1 MLKLKDNLYYV
12 GVQDEKLRVFDIIM
26 NTPHG
31 TSYNAYLLKGSEKT
45 ALIDAAKVGF
55 WEESFQ
61 RIEEICPINEIDYL
75 IINHTEPDHAGSI
88 PLLIEKNPD
97 LVVVGTNSAIT
108 FVGNIIKRPFN
119 SKVVKKGDT
128 LDLGD
133 RELHFFPMPNLH
145 WPDTM
150 FTWDP
155 KSRALFTCDAFGAHY
170 AYPDVLLS
178 RMAHRDAYRAAQ
190 HQYFLDILAPFRKPF
205 MVNGI
210 KCAKEL
216 DPQIICTG
224 HGPVLDTDLSYVFE
238 RYEEWVE
245 TEPKNENKTVLIA
258 YVSAYDYTRTMAE
271 RLKKALEAASVTVHM
286 VNITEHTVPEVCS
299 AIEKADGVLFGS
311 PTFLGDMLKP
321 VGEVLT
327 ALYPFMVSGKLASAF
342 GSYGW
347 SGEAVPNILERAK
360 QLKMRTMDGLK
371 FRLRPSEEELQ
382 QLDAFAAQFAQD
394 LK

>member
-12 GVQDEKLRVFDIIM
+12 GVQDQDLRVFDIIM
-26 NTPHG
+26 NTPYG

-45 ALIDAAKVGF
+45 ALIDAAKLGF
-55 WEESFQ
+55 AEESFK
-61 RIEEICPINEIDYL
+61 RIEEICPVSKIDYL

-88 PLLIEKNPD
+88 PLLIERNPD
-97 LVVVGTNSAIT
+97 LTVVGTNSAIT
-108 FVGNIIKRPFN
+108 FVSNIIKQPFH
-119 SKVVKKGDT
+119 SRVVKKGDT

-133 RELHFFPMPNLH
+133 RALQFFPMPNLH

-155 KSRALFTCDAFGAHY
+155 VNRALFTCDAFGAHY

-178 RMAHRDAYRAAQ
+178 RMADRSAYRGAQ

-216 DPQIICTG
+216 DPEIICTG
-224 HGPVLDTDLSYVFE
+224 HGPVLDTDISFTFE
-238 RYEEWVE
+238 RYELWTE

-271 RLKKALEAASVTVHM
+271 RLITALKAQGISVHAFD
-286 VNITEHTVPEVCS
+286 ITKHSIPEVCS

-321 VGEVLT
+321 VAEVLT
-327 ALYPFMVSGKLASAF
+327 ALYPFMVSGKLCSAF

-382 QLDAFAAQFAQD
+382 QLDAFAVQFAQS
-394 LK
+394 L